1 MDRWSFNDFS
11 SSTSRVSSKNSN
23 VLVVEETSLSIP
35 PAAVLLLLSSTGV
48 GEVCLAAEMELTND
62 REIYFL
68 KRSFLPAFIF
78 SLNFSLS

>member
-48 GEVCLAAEMELTND
+48 GEDCLAAEMELTND

-68 KRSFLPAFIF
+68 KDHF
-78 SLNFSLS
+78 SQLLFFP